1 MLEMELPNRGR
12 KAIALTDCYVLEGKL
27 SILTE
32 CNLKINIHF
41 NQCIDL
47 NKNELLSLVES
58 AEKADG
64 SKVGEAYL
72 QGRRE
77 KKNRLK

>member
-12 KAIALTDCYVLEGKL
+12 RAFAMTDCYVLEGKL

-32 CNLKINIHF
+32 CNLNLWSIH
-41 NQCIDL
+41 IDL

-72 QGRRE
+72 
-77 KKNRLK
+77 